1 MVRNAEI
8 HCSVIQ
14 NSKFKHTKIFILYT
28 IHIVCYIKK
37 TKAKQKQNHQHN
49 SILTTMDDLSDVS
62 YIFFAFMV
70 GIPKPDNT

>member
-8 HCSVIQ
+8 HCSKIQ
-14 NSKFKHTKIFILYT
+14 NSKPKNFYIIYHTYCILYNE
-28 IHIVCYIKK
+28 IEMKE
-37 TKAKQKQNHQHN
+37 QNHQHN

-70 GIPKPDNT
+70 GIPASRNT

>member
-14 NSKFKHTKIFILYT
+14 NSKTQNFYIIYHTYRILYNE
-28 IHIVCYIKK
+28 IDLKE
-37 TKAKQKQNHQHN
+37 QNHQHN

-70 GIPKPDNT
+70 GIPASRNT